1 MIKIVCDEC
10 GKEFNLGADKIQIQT
25 RDMHINKNLQ
35 LDVVYYKCPFC
46 GVPFIIQICDK
57 RAYELQVELKK
68 QKARWQR
75 IIGGNDPDEVDRNRD
90 VYVSLLAKQKR
101 LKDHLTMT
109 KHWYEEIVKANL
121 MPNNQD
127 V

>member
-1 MIKIVCDEC
+1 MTKVVCDEC
-10 GKEFNLGADKIQIQT
+10 SKEFNLETVKIQNS
-25 RDMHINKNLQ
+25 DMNIKGNLQ
-35 LDVVYYKCPFC
+35 LSVAYFRCPFC

-57 RAYELQVELKK
+57 RAYELQIELQK
-68 QKARWQR
+68 QKARWQK
-75 IIGGNDPDEVDRNRD
+75 IIGKNDSDEVDRNRN

-101 LKDHLTMT
+101 FKDHLSMT

-121 MPNNQD
+121 MLNNQD

>member
-1 MIKIVCDEC
+1 MIRVVCDEC
-10 GKEFNLGADKIQIQT
+10 GKEFNLEAVKIQNS
-25 RDMHINKNLQ
+25 DMNINKSLQ
-35 LDVVYYKCPFC
+35 LNVVYYKCPFC
-46 GVPFIIQICDK
+46 GIPFIIQICDK
-57 RAYELQVELKK
+57 RAYELQVELQN
-68 QKARWQR
+68 QKARWQK
-75 IIGGNDPDEVDRNRD
+75 IIGKNDSDEVDRNRN

-109 KHWYEEIVKANL
+109 KYWYEEIVKANL

>member
-1 MIKIVCDEC
+1 MIRIVCDEC
-10 GKEFNLGADKIQIQT
+10 GKKFNLETVKIQNS
-25 RDMHINKNLQ
+25 DMTINKNLQ
-35 LDVVYYKCPFC
+35 LNVVYYKCPFC

-57 RAYELQVELKK
+57 RAYELQVELQN
-68 QKARWQR
+68 QKARWQK
-75 IIGGNDPDEVDRNRD
+75 IIGKNDSDEVDRNRS

-109 KHWYEEIVKANL
+109 KHGYEKIVKANL